1 MTPCTGP
8 HRYRITSEQTARRV
22 GAIVGTW
29 QGFCLN
35 CGEQGSGPIRQP
47 VIRQEDR
54 QEQKQKDEVTRYKR
68 WLAESEDG
76 SYADSL

>member
-8 HRYRITSEQTARRV
+8 HHYRITSELTTRRG
-22 GAIVGTW
+22 GAVVGTW
-29 QGFCLN
+29 QGFCLK

-47 VIRQEDR
+47 AILQKDR
-54 QEQKQKDEVTRYKR
+54 QEQKQKDEVRIYKR

-76 SYADSL
+76 SYADAM